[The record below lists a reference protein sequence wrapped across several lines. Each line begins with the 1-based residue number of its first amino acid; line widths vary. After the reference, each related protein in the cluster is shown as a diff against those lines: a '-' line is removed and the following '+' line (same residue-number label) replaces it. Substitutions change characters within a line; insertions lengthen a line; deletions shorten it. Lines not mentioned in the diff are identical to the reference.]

1 VLIDVH
7 RRLIMSPPPKGRTI
21 SNDHGLTM
29 TVCRIVAGRGPH
41 YSLSMR
47 EKVCK
52 TCLVE
57 HDEEI
62 HAATLSIHEWL
73 RSRVRPIV
81 VQPPVEE
88 SVVSA
93 VA

>member
-1 VLIDVH
+1 
-7 RRLIMSPPPKGRTI
+7 
-21 SNDHGLTM
+21 
-29 TVCRIVAGRGPH
+29 
-41 YSLSMR
+41 MR

-62 HAATLSIHEWL
+62 HAATVSIHEWL
-73 RSRVRPIV
+73 RSRVRRIDIE
-81 VQPPVEE
+81 PPVEE
-88 SVVSA
+88 NQVSA

>member
-1 VLIDVH
+1 
-7 RRLIMSPPPKGRTI
+7 
-21 SNDHGLTM
+21 
-29 TVCRIVAGRGPH
+29 
-41 YSLSMR
+41 MR

-57 HDEEI
+57 HDEDI

-73 RSRVRPIV
+73 RWRVRRVI
-81 VQPPVEE
+81 VEE
-88 SVVSA
+88 PIQENLASA

>member
-1 VLIDVH
+1 
-7 RRLIMSPPPKGRTI
+7 
-21 SNDHGLTM
+21 
-29 TVCRIVAGRGPH
+29 
-41 YSLSMR
+41 MR

-57 HDEEI
+57 HDEAI

-81 VQPPVEE
+81 IDEPLPENLAI
-88 SVVSA
+88 A

>member
-1 VLIDVH
+1 
-7 RRLIMSPPPKGRTI
+7 
-21 SNDHGLTM
+21 
-29 TVCRIVAGRGPH
+29 
-41 YSLSMR
+41 MR

-81 VQPPVEE
+81 IEPPVEE
-88 SVVSA
+88 SLVSA